1 MHKLLLSLLLGS
13 TLSFASMVNGVA
25 ILVNEEPITLY
36 DIERTMVVNKI
47 PKNEAV
53 SYLIDKILYDK
64 LVQEYNITADIFE
77 VNDYIEKLANSNGMD
92 IYAFKAIIKQEYP
105 DYSVFENE
113 AKNTVIRQKLV
124 QKLVKGQLAIATDED
139 MQLYYEKNRNKYLTA
154 KTFDVTQY
162 SSTSKEALMEVAKN
176 PIIIPSEVQRT
187 SLKLNTED
195 IQAQLQYL
203 LNGTKVNS
211 FTPIFTANKQYVTFF
226 ITKKEG
232 TAPLSYESVKAR
244 IFNDIMMNREQKYLK
259 DYFEKQ
265 KLIADIK
272 VIR

>member
-53 SYLIDKILYDK
+53 SYLIDKILYDQ
-64 LVQEYNITADIFE
+64 LVQEYNITADIFD

>member
-53 SYLIDKILYDK
+53 SYLIDKILYDQ

-92 IYAFKAIIKQEYP
+92 IYAFKAIVKQEYP

-176 PIIIPSEVQRT
+176 PIIIPSDVQRT
-187 SLKLNTED
+187 SLKLNTAE

>member
-53 SYLIDKILYDK
+53 SYLIDKILYDQ

-124 QKLVKGQLAIATDED
+124 QKLVKGQLAIANDED

>member
-53 SYLIDKILYDK
+53 SYLIDKILYDQ

-124 QKLVKGQLAIATDED
+124 QKLVKGQLAIANDED

-232 TAPLSYESVKAR
+232 TAPLSYESVKVR

>member
-53 SYLIDKILYDK
+53 SYLIDKILYDQ

-92 IYAFKAIIKQEYP
+92 IYAFKAIVKQEYP

-124 QKLVKGQLAIATDED
+124 QKLVKGQLAIANDED

>member
-53 SYLIDKILYDK
+53 SYLIDKILYDQ

-77 VNDYIEKLANSNGMD
+77 INDYIEKLANSNGMD

-139 MQLYYEKNRNKYLTA
+139 MQLYYEKNQNKYLTA

-162 SSTSKEALMEVAKN
+162 SSTSKESLVEVAKN
-176 PIIIPSEVQRT
+176 PIIIPSDVQRT
-187 SLKLNTED
+187 SLKLNTAE

-211 FTPIFTANKQYVTFF
+211 FTPIFTANKQYITFF
-226 ITKKEG
+226 VTKKEG

>member
-36 DIERTMVVNKI
+36 DIERTMVVNKK

-53 SYLIDKILYDK
+53 SYLIDKILYDQ

-92 IYAFKAIIKQEYP
+92 IYAFKAIVKQEYP

-124 QKLVKGQLAIATDED
+124 QKLVKGQLAIANDED
-139 MQLYYEKNRNKYLTA
+139 MQLYYEKNRNKSLTA